1 MIEFLNLQKVNARFE
16 AGFQEVFLKFLQN
29 GQYILGEGLKRF
41 EAEFASYCGTD
52 YCVGVGNGLD
62 ALTLILKGY
71 QHLGRLKPGDAVL
84 VPANTFLASILAI
97 TNAGLVPVLMDA
109 NEDTFNSTLEDVKA
123 AYTHKVKAVMVV
135 HLYGQLA
142 DIEEIMNFAN
152 SYGLLVIED
161 AAQAHGASSASGK
174 KAGSFGHAAAFSFY
188 PTKNLGALG
197 DGGAIVT
204 NDGELFEVT
213 LKLRNYGSKTK
224 YLSELPGFNSRLDE
238 LQAMFLSIK
247 LKKLDEDNEQRRNI
261 ARLYQNLISNK
272 KIILPVCTINESH
285 VYHLY
290 VVKCEKRDAF
300 RQYLLDNGIETLV
313 HYPLAMHKQQAFANL
328 ETNIL
333 TKAEGLQQQIV
344 SLPMSPV
351 LSEAEIHQIS
361 EAINK
366 F

>member
-16 AGFQEVFLKFLQN
+16 AGFQEVFLKFLQD

-41 EAEFASYCGTD
+41 ETEFASYCGTD
-52 YCVGVGNGLD
+52 YCAGVGNGLD

-97 TNAGLVPVLMDA
+97 KNAGLVPVLMDV
-109 NEDTFNSTLEDVKA
+109 NEGTFNTTLEDVKA

-142 DIEEIMNFAN
+142 DIEEIMKFA
-152 SYGLLVIED
+152 SAQGLLVIED
-161 AAQAHGASSASGK
+161 AAQAHGASMATGK

-197 DGGAIVT
+197 DGGAVVT
-204 NDGELFEVT
+204 NDGVLFEIVS
-213 LKLRNYGSKTK
+213 KLRNYGSKTK
-224 YLSELPGFNSRLDE
+224 YVSEMPGCNSRLDE

-261 ARLYQNLISNK
+261 AKLYQNLISNK
-272 KIILPVCTINESH
+272 KIMLPVCNVWESH

-300 RQYLLDNGIETLV
+300 RQYLFDKGIQTAV
-313 HYPLAMHKQQAFANL
+313 HYPFAVHQQQAFINL
-328 ETNIL
+328 QTNIL
-333 TKAEGLQQQIV
+333 PKTGQLHQQIV

-351 LSEAEIHQIS
+351 LTEAEIYQIS